1 LCANGLWFF
10 YIRELLANV
19 DYVAPNET
27 ELQRL
32 VSLPTTTDAEVATA
46 AAALQR
52 DAGVPNV
59 LVTVGSG
66 GSMLFSTTSAEPLRQ
81 PCFPAPCVVDT
92 TGAGDCF
99 RGAFAAALAGNSGLL
114 SGGPKAGPKDALEV
128 GAAAAAHCVT
138 VRKM

>member
-1 LCANGLWFF
+1 M
-10 YIRELLANV
+10 
-19 DYVAPNET
+19 
-27 ELQRL
+27 
-32 VSLPTTTDAEVATA
+32 PTTTDAEVAAA

-66 GSMLFSTTSAEPLRQ
+66 GSMLFSTNEGSAEPLRQ
-81 PCFPAPCVVDT
+81 PCFPPAPCVVDT

-99 RGAFAAALAGNSGLL
+99 RGAFAAALAGNTGLL
-114 SGGPKAGPKDALEV
+114 VNRPKAGPKDALEV

-138 VRKM
+138 VGAYLNSVLNCVFPV